1 MASAKFQLSSDGG
14 LSWLAPDVAIASA
27 SGIPYNAGGGNASVY
42 ARLSSTAGV
51 DTIAWSIV
59 SASENAPLLTLTVYP
74 DKSVRILV
82 PKDTSAAWLLRVVV
96 NGGVD
101 PLTKRTDPR
110 LVSALAIK
118 VLTATGIDLLA
129 PGECDEG
136 NRTFGWTKAY
146 NAMAAIAGTGG
157 GGGSALPSP
166 FTATLVG
173 GNLRITAP
181 SSATPKSIDIWG
193 QDASSGTGGGLRFA
207 GGDGSTKGPIS
218 FGYVSAGTYNETLSW
233 DQTTLQLAG
242 LFKLTNRLLSVSGGI
257 ASTPWDFKHD
267 YSATTFATAL
277 AATLPAYRLRYLFSD
292 KTVTAFKVEYDRVT
306 TEGMLDL
313 SLPIGSTLP
322 AVRVGRTDSGGVRKV
337 WSELY
342 EIEQSTTD
350 ATPTEFFRLGIPVS
364 SIQKIT
370 VDSLARVTAGGNAAS
385 VSKRAAIRRDA
396 GAPVPLEIVTMST
409 TLELGAVN
417 VDFVQDV
424 NDLVLKAIGVSATNI
439 IWRHRVEVFYGP

>member
-1 MASAKFQLSSDGG
+1 M
-14 LSWLAPDVAIASA
+14 
-27 SGIPYNAGGGNASVY
+27 
-42 ARLSSTAGV
+42 TGV
-51 DTIAWSIV
+51 QTCALPIS
-59 SASENAPLLTLTVYP
+59 
-74 DKSVRILV
+74 
-82 PKDTSAAWLLRVVV
+82 SAAWLLRVVV

-257 ASTPWDFKHD
+257 ASTPWDLKHD
-267 YSATTFATAL
+267 FSATTFATAL
-277 AATLPAYRLRYLFSD
+277 AATLPAYRLQYVFSD
-292 KTVTAFKVEYDRVT
+292 KTVTALRVEYDRVT
-306 TEGMLDL
+306 TEGMLDV
-313 SLPIGSTLP
+313 SLPNGSTLP
-322 AVRVGRTDSGGVRKV
+322 VVRLGRTDSGGVRKV
-337 WSELY
+337 WSDLLEL
-342 EIEQSTTD
+342 EQTT
-350 ATPTEFFRLGIPVS
+350 TLGTFVVFGSIAIPINSVY
-364 SIQKIT
+364 KIT
-370 VDSLARVTAGGNAAS
+370 VDSVSRAGSPAIFPRSCAGRISSSPRSVGRTWSPVTGSSPAR
-385 VSKRAAIRRDA
+385 R
-396 GAPVPLEIVTMST
+396 
-409 TLELGAVN
+409 
-417 VDFVQDV
+417 
-424 NDLVLKAIGVSATNI
+424 
-439 IWRHRVEVFYGP
+439 